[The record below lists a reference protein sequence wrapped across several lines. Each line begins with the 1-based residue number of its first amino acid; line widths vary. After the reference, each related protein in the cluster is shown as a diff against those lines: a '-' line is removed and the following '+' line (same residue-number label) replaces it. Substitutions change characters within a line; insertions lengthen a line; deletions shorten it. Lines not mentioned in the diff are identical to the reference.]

1 MQDLQTEFLRGQQL
15 RREGRLQDA
24 LAVFDALVRR
34 FPKSAA
40 PLERRGMVL
49 CALDR
54 FDEGLV
60 DVRAAIG
67 MDPRNAEFR
76 NDLGLML
83 YILGRKPEARSE
95 VQRALVLE
103 PGYKEALINW
113 CLVLKEEG
121 DFEGVERTARRL
133 LLAHPG
139 LPQANNHLSNALLC
153 LGRFSEA
160 WGPYCER
167 PRPDVSVRDAGVP
180 AVVAH
185 ADELPTAPSPI
196 VVHGEQGLGDV
207 IFFLRFAPR
216 LKALG
221 HRLAFWGDAK
231 LQGILAA
238 SGLFEHFIARE
249 SVPAAGLTVVWAG
262 DLPKLLGASDPAA
275 FPPPLR
281 LALDP
286 GRKEAFREQLARLG
300 PPPYIGL
307 TWRAG
312 LQSRRLVLSKA
323 IDPEA
328 LGAAL
333 AGVRATFISLQR
345 APLPGETERLAAKL
359 GAAVHDASAVN
370 ERLEDAFGLIA
381 LLDDYA
387 GVSNTNTHLRA
398 SAGRGAH
405 VLIPWPPEWRW
416 LRDVERSPWYPAM
429 TLYRQARDGD
439 WRGALERLASD
450 LRLAP

>member
-1 MQDLQTEFLRGQQL
+1 MRDLQTEFLRGQQL
-15 RREGRLQDA
+15 RREGRLHEA
-24 LAVFDALVRR
+24 LAVFDDLVRR

-40 PLERRGMVL
+40 PRERRGMVL
-49 CALDR
+49 CSLDR
-54 FDEGLV
+54 FDEGLAE
-60 DVRAAIG
+60 VRAALE
-67 MDPRNAEFR
+67 MEPRNAEFHS
-76 NDLGLML
+76 DLGLML
-83 YILGRKPEARSE
+83 FALGRKHEARASLE
-95 VQRALVLE
+95 RALRLE
-103 PGYKEALINW
+103 PGHIEALINW
-113 CLVLKEEG
+113 CLVLKDDG
-121 DFEGVERTARRL
+121 DFEGIERTARRL
-133 LLAHPG
+133 LAARPG

-180 AVVAH
+180 AVLAH
-185 ADELPTAPSPI
+185 AEELPAAPSAI

-207 IFFLRFAPR
+207 IFFLRFAPQ

-221 HRLAFWGDAK
+221 HRLAFWGDPK
-231 LQGILAA
+231 LHGVLAA

-249 SVPAAGLTVVWAG
+249 AVPAAGLTVVWAG
-262 DLPKLLGASDPAA
+262 DLPKLLDASNPAS
-275 FPPPLR
+275 FPPPLP

-286 GRKEAFREQLARLG
+286 GRQAAFREQLAHLG
-300 PPPYIGL
+300 PPPYVGL

-312 LQSRRLVLSKA
+312 LQVRRIVLSKE

-333 AGVRATFISLQR
+333 AGARATFISLQR
-345 APLPGETERLAAKL
+345 APLPGETQRLAAKI
-359 GAAVHDASAVN
+359 GATVHDASAVN
-370 ERLEDAFGLIA
+370 ERLEDAYGLIA
-381 LLDDYA
+381 LLDEYV

-398 SAGRGAH
+398 SAGRGAR

-416 LRDVERSPWYPAM
+416 LCDAQRSPWYPSM

-439 WRGALERLASD
+439 WRVALERLGAD
-450 LRLAP
+450 LRLAL

>member
-24 LAVFDALVRR
+24 VAVFDALVRR

-83 YILGRKPEARSE
+83 YMLGRKPEARAE
-95 VQRALVLE
+95 GKRALVLE

-167 PRPDVSVRDAGVP
+167 PRPDVSVRDARVP

-185 ADELPTAPSPI
+185 AEDVPTAPSPI

-207 IFFLRFAPR
+207 ILFLRFAPR

-221 HRLAFWGDAK
+221 HRLAFWGDGK
-231 LQGILAA
+231 LPGSLSARRV
-238 SGLFEHFIARE
+238 LEHFIAAE
-249 SVPAAGLTVVWAG
+249 SAPPAGLLVRWAG
-262 DLPKLLGASDPAA
+262 
-275 FPPPLR
+275 
-281 LALDP
+281 
-286 GRKEAFREQLARLG
+286 
-300 PPPYIGL
+300 
-307 TWRAG
+307 
-312 LQSRRLVLSKA
+312 
-323 IDPEA
+323 
-328 LGAAL
+328 
-333 AGVRATFISLQR
+333 
-345 APLPGETERLAAKL
+345 
-359 GAAVHDASAVN
+359 
-370 ERLEDAFGLIA
+370 
-381 LLDDYA
+381 
-387 GVSNTNTHLRA
+387 
-398 SAGRGAH
+398 
-405 VLIPWPPEWRW
+405 
-416 LRDVERSPWYPAM
+416 
-429 TLYRQARDGD
+429 
-439 WRGALERLASD
+439 
-450 LRLAP
+450 